1 MQPMRLRMTP
11 PQMFAGISLLL
22 IAVVLVV
29 SGLTQSTFFRQ
40 AIIDR
45 EAAIVRDMVK
55 ATIHEEELEEEL
67 TPADLER
74 YAEGTAHKH
83 FEHTFRALSNLSG
96 VVRVKLFNPD
106 KTIVW
111 SDEPRLIGTNL
122 TGNKQDLAR
131 ALGGEVRAVFDP
143 PERADN
149 PIEGLPRLSLVEFY
163 VPFTLT
169 NHGAAS
175 GAVSG
180 VLALYRSPQELNDI
194 IRRGL
199 FLLWSVTGL
208 TGAILFFALFRLF
221 RSVYYNQRAAEMRF
235 AKLTSEHDRMMQIEK
250 LSAMGQMVSEIAHQ
264 LNNPLVGVI
273 NLTELAERELGN
285 PQRVKELLGEVRRA
299 GDHCH
304 GFVQR
309 MLLINR
315 ATHSEPQL
323 ADMNRLVRDTI
334 AFFHQSL
341 GGHPPV
347 IFEESDQ
354 PVTMKV
360 DPVLIRNAL
369 FNLIHN
375 AAQADPI
382 GPVVVSL
389 ALDERDGV
397 PGCRLTVSDNGS
409 GLTPEVTAKLF
420 TPFFTTRPG
429 GTGLGLSIAQHIA
442 AQHGGNIHAENKPGG
457 GARFI
462 IWLPAIKANA

>member
-29 SGLTQSTFFRQ
+29 SNLTQSTFFRQ
-40 AIIDR
+40 AIVER
-45 EAAIVRDMVK
+45 ESVIVRDVVK
-55 ATIHEEELEEEL
+55 AIIHEEEGENEL
-67 TPADLER
+67 TPADMER
-74 YAEGTAHKH
+74 YTEVTAKKH
-83 FEHTFRALSNLSG
+83 FEHTVRALRTLTG
-96 VVRVKLFNPD
+96 VVRIKVFNPD
-106 KTIVW
+106 KMIIW
-111 SDEPRLIGTNL
+111 SDAPDLIGTYL
-122 TGNKQDLAR
+122 TGNLQDLAR
-131 ALGGEVRAVFDP
+131 ALDGEVRAVFDP
-143 PERADN
+143 PGHGI
-149 PIEGLPRLSLVEFY
+149 PIEELPRFPLIEFY
-163 VPFTLT
+163 VPFTLK
-169 NHGAAS
+169 NPAAAS
-175 GAVSG
+175 GTVSG
-180 VLALYRSPQELNDI
+180 VLAIYRSAQGINET
-194 IRRGL
+194 IRYGL
-199 FLLWSVTGL
+199 LLLWSVTGL
-208 TGAILFFALFRLF
+208 AGGILFFALFRLF
-221 RSVYYNQRAAEMRF
+221 RSVYFSQRAAEMQF
-235 AKLTSEHDRMMQIEK
+235 AKLSNEHDRMMQIEK

-299 GDHCH
+299 GHHCH

-315 ATHSEPQL
+315 ATHSEPQPT
-323 ADMNRLVRDTI
+323 DMNRLVRDTI

-354 PVTMKV
+354 QAPMKV

-389 ALDERDGV
+389 APDERDGV

-409 GLTPEVTAKLF
+409 GLTSEVTAKLF

-442 AQHGGNIHAENKPGG
+442 VQHGGSIYAENKPGG
-457 GARFI
+457 GARFT
-462 IWLPAIKANA
+462 IWLPAQKANA

>member
-1 MQPMRLRMTP
+1 MTP
-11 PQMFAGISLLL
+11 PQTFTTVSLLL
-22 IAVVLVV
+22 IAAMVVAT
-29 SGLTQSTFFRQ
+29 SLTQSFFYHD
-40 AIIDR
+40 AIINS
-45 EAAIVRDMVK
+45 EAAIIHDMLEALTREQENEHMLSPWDLQHYAD
-55 ATIHEEELEEEL
+55 ATAQEHLQHSFVSL
-67 TPADLER
+67 TNMP
-74 YAEGTAHKH
+74 GV
-83 FEHTFRALSNLSG
+83 ALIK
-96 VVRVKLFNPD
+96 VFNTD
-106 KTIVW
+106 RTIAW
-111 SDEPRLIGTNL
+111 SDRPGLIGTKL
-122 TGNKQDLAR
+122 TTHSEDLAR
-131 ALGGEVRAVFDP
+131 ALDGELRPVLNSREYGVVEIF
-143 PERADN
+143 RGKTL
-149 PIEGLPRLSLVEFY
+149 IEFY
-163 VPFTLT
+163 VPFTLG
-169 NHGAAS
+169 NLAS
-175 GAVSG
+175 ANGKASG
-180 VLALYRSPQELNDI
+180 VLAIYLSQESVSQA
-194 IRRGL
+194 IRRGT
-199 FLLWSVTGL
+199 LLQWLVTGL
-208 TGAILFFALFRLF
+208 GGLLLYAALYRLF
-221 RSVYYNQRAAEMRF
+221 RSVYYKQREAESRF
-235 AKLTSEHDRMMQIEK
+235 LKLSTEHERIMQIEK

-299 GDHCH
+299 GDHCY

-309 MLLINR
+309 MLVINR

-323 ADMNRLVRDTI
+323 TDMNRLVRDTI

-354 PVTMKV
+354 PVTMTV
-360 DPVLIRNAL
+360 DPVLIRNTL

-389 ALDERDGV
+389 APDERDGV

-409 GLTPEVTAKLF
+409 GLSSEVTAKLF

-442 AQHGGNIHAENKPGG
+442 VQHGGNIHAENKPGG

-462 IWLPAIKANA
+462 IWLPEKKANA

>member
-1 MQPMRLRMTP
+1 
-11 PQMFAGISLLL
+11 MFAGISLLL

-29 SGLTQSTFFRQ
+29 SDLTQSNYFSQ
-40 AIIDR
+40 AIVNR
-45 EAAIVRDMVK
+45 ESMIVRDMVK
-55 ATIHEEELEEEL
+55 AIVNEEEREEEL

-74 YAEGTAHKH
+74 YTEVTAKKH
-83 FEHTFRALSNLSG
+83 FEHTFKALRALTG
-96 VVRVKLFNPD
+96 VVRIKLFNRD

-111 SDEPRLIGTNL
+111 SDEPRLIGTSL

-131 ALGGEVRAVFDP
+131 ALEGEVRAVFDP
-143 PERADN
+143 PERGNN
-149 PIEGLPRLSLVEFY
+149 PIEGLPRLPLIEFY
-163 VPFTLT
+163 VPFTLK
-169 NHGAAS
+169 NSGAAS
-175 GAVSG
+175 GTVTG
-180 VLALYRSPQELNDI
+180 VLALYRSPQEVNDI
-194 IRRGL
+194 IRNGL
-199 FLLWSVTGL
+199 ILLWSVTGL
-208 TGAILFFALFRLF
+208 AGGILFFALFWLF
-221 RSVYYNQRAAEMRF
+221 RSVYYSQRAAEMQF
-235 AKLTSEHDRMMQIEK
+235 AKLSNEHDRLMQVEK

-285 PQRVKELLGEVRRA
+285 PQRMKELLGEVRRA

-323 ADMNRLVRDTI
+323 TDMNRLVRDTI

-389 ALDERDGV
+389 ALDERDGAS
-397 PGCRLTVSDNGS
+397 GCRLTVSDNGS
-409 GLTPEVTAKLF
+409 GLTPGVTAKLF

-442 AQHGGNIHAENKPGG
+442 VRHGGNIHAENKPGG
-457 GARFI
+457 GARFS
-462 IWLPAIKANA
+462 IWLPANKANA

>member
-1 MQPMRLRMTP
+1 VQPMRLRMTP

-22 IAVVLVV
+22 IAVVLAV
-29 SGLTQSTFFRQ
+29 SDLTQSSYFRQ
-40 AIIDR
+40 GIIER
-45 EAAIVRDMVK
+45 EAAIIRDMVK
-55 ATIHEEELEEEL
+55 AMVQEEELEEEL
-67 TPADLER
+67 APADMEHYVEIAAKKR
-74 YAEGTAHKH
+74 
-83 FEHTFRALSNLSG
+83 FDHTFRALSTLPG
-96 VVRVKLFNPD
+96 VVRVKLFNRD

-143 PERADN
+143 PERGDN
-149 PIEGLPRLSLVEFY
+149 PVEGLPRMPLIEFY

-169 NHGAAS
+169 DPGAAS
-175 GAVSG
+175 GTVSG
-180 VLALYRSPQELNDI
+180 VLALYRSPKEVNDL
-194 IRRGL
+194 IRNGL
-199 FLLWSVTGL
+199 LLLWSATGL
-208 TGAILFFALFRLF
+208 AAGILFFALYWLF
-221 RSVYYNQRAAEMRF
+221 RSVYYNQRAAEMQF
-235 AKLTSEHDRMMQIEK
+235 ARLSSEHDRMMRIEK

-315 ATHSEPQL
+315 AAHSEPQTT
-323 ADMNRLVRDTI
+323 DMNRLVRDTI
-334 AFFHQSL
+334 AFFHEGL

-347 IFEESDQ
+347 IFEEPDQ
-354 PVTMKV
+354 QVTMKV

-382 GPVVVSL
+382 GPVTVSL

-397 PGCRLTVSDNGS
+397 SGCRLTVSDNGS
-409 GLTPEVTAKLF
+409 GLTSEVAGKLF

-442 AQHGGNIHAENKPGG
+442 AQHGGGIRAENKPGG

-462 IWLPAIKANA
+462 IWLPANKANA

>member
-1 MQPMRLRMTP
+1 
-11 PQMFAGISLLL
+11 MFAGISLLL

-29 SGLTQSTFFRQ
+29 SDLTLSNYFRQ
-40 AIIDR
+40 AIIER
-45 EAAIVRDMVK
+45 ESVIIHALIKAI
-55 ATIHEEELEEEL
+55 IHEEELEAEL

-74 YAEGTAHKH
+74 YAEVTAKKH
-83 FEHTFRALSNLSG
+83 FAHTFRALKSLRG

-111 SDEPRLIGTNL
+111 SDEPRLIGTTL

-143 PERADN
+143 PERGDN
-149 PIEGLPRLSLVEFY
+149 PIEGLPRLPLIEFY
-163 VPFTLT
+163 VPFALT
-169 NHGAAS
+169 NPGAAS
-175 GAVSG
+175 GTVSG
-180 VLALYRSPQELNDI
+180 VLALYRSAQGVNDTI
-194 IRRGL
+194 WHGL
-199 FLLWSVTGL
+199 FLLWLVTGL
-208 TGAILFFALFRLF
+208 AGGILFFALFRLF
-221 RSVYYNQRAAEMRF
+221 LSVYYNQRAAEMQF
-235 AKLTSEHDRMMQIEK
+235 AKLSNEHDRLMQVEK

-323 ADMNRLVRDTI
+323 TDMNRLVRDTI

-347 IFEESDQ
+347 IFEESEQ

-397 PGCRLTVSDNGS
+397 SGCRLTVSDNGS
-409 GLTPEVTAKLF
+409 GLTSEVTAKLF

-442 AQHGGNIHAENKPGG
+442 VQHGGNIHAENKPGG